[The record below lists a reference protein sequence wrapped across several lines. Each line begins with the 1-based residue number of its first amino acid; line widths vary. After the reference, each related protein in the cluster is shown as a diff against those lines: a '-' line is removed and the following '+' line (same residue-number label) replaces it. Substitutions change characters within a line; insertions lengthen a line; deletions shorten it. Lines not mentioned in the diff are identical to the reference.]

1 MITAALVLFAVL
13 AAPDSIAT
21 PPQID
26 VTGNASLGW
35 TLGSAGHPPTFA
47 NWTPPLSTGL
57 LQIEPAVKVQRDG
70 MDITWTVTN
79 DTADAV
85 TLQALAIP
93 SLSLG
98 PEIACMDFRSSGWP
112 QALSETGPY
121 NRLQGTWPGSM
132 YSPVAVAMNTTI
144 AVGISMQYPVLDYQ
158 HDCAIIV
165 EAAGAGVWD
174 VQLQFSGNMKDG
186 EFPLRHAAVIP
197 PGAHRTYAVSI
208 RAVANPLQWIETLE
222 PYREW
227 FGRAFGSVTYTA
239 DTSAIRGYIL
249 AFSHNQSTENPGGW
263 VAAAN
268 RPDLNGYQ
276 SVINILTSAMKN
288 ASRTILWAPSG
299 MTYQHKKL
307 NYPFQ
312 FTTHWLAN
320 RGPMG
325 NAPSLLS
332 RVQTRP
338 GLKWG
343 LWWGNSVLYTPAFDT
358 LPSLPLDI
366 RSPEQRQ
373 SAFAELKLA
382 TQSGATLIGLDAFS
396 TTYLPAW
403 DLVTWLSELQKM
415 APDVTFCTEGL
426 APDFLHR
433 LAPTWLDM
441 YSATPKRFG
450 SNVRI
455 RGRFLLADFLLPGHE
470 TWAGMLFDRS
480 PDPVVRIGSR
490 DGLRMTLIEQVSR
503 YGFAP
508 VVFSEINLRTLG
520 VD

>member
-1 MITAALVLFAVL
+1 
-13 AAPDSIAT
+13 
-21 PPQID
+21 
-26 VTGNASLGW
+26 
-35 TLGSAGHPPTFA
+35 
-47 NWTPPLSTGL
+47 
-57 LQIEPAVKVQRDG
+57 
-70 MDITWTVTN
+70 
-79 DTADAV
+79 
-85 TLQALAIP
+85 
-93 SLSLG
+93 
-98 PEIACMDFRSSGWP
+98 
-112 QALSETGPY
+112 
-121 NRLQGTWPGSM
+121 
-132 YSPVAVAMNTTI
+132 
-144 AVGISMQYPVLDYQ
+144 
-158 HDCAIIV
+158 
-165 EAAGAGVWD
+165 
-174 VQLQFSGNMKDG
+174 
-186 EFPLRHAAVIP
+186 
-197 PGAHRTYAVSI
+197 
-208 RAVANPLQWIETLE
+208 
-222 PYREW
+222 
-227 FGRAFGSVTYTA
+227 
-239 DTSAIRGYIL
+239 
-249 AFSHNQSTENPGGW
+249 
-263 VAAAN
+263 
-268 RPDLNGYQ
+268 
-276 SVINILTSAMKN
+276 
-288 ASRTILWAPSG
+288 
-299 MTYQHKKL
+299 
-307 NYPFQ
+307 
-312 FTTHWLAN
+312 
-320 RGPMG
+320 
-325 NAPSLLS
+325 
-332 RVQTRP
+332 
-338 GLKWG
+338 
-343 LWWGNSVLYTPAFDT
+343 VLYTPAFDT